1 MKVVQINT
9 TCGVGSTG
17 GICVGISEMLS
28 AESIENYIIY
38 SRRSNGYPLSKQCC
52 DDKYIRLQSLKS
64 HVFGNYGFNSNNAT
78 KKMIAYLEELK
89 PDIVHLHN
97 IHGHD
102 CNLSMLFEYFKKK
115 KQKLVWTFHDC
126 FTFTGYCTYYS
137 MSNCEKWKSKCFDCP
152 QKRSYSFLFDR
163 SEKLFMKKKELF
175 SSLDLTVVTPS
186 KWLCDSV
193 KQSFFKDYP
202 VKVIYNGIDTQAFKP
217 TESDFRK
224 KYNIDEKA
232 KIVLGVS
239 LEWGERKGL
248 DVFKKLSEKLPSDYR
263 IVLVGTNDSIDK
275 LLPEN
280 IISIHRTESKEE
292 LAQIYTAADV
302 FVNPTRDEVLGLVN
316 IEAIACGTPVITFD
330 SGGSPECIDDTC
342 GVVVDCDD
350 VDAMITEIKRICT
363 KNPFDKNDCI
373 AYAENFEKKKKFS
386 QYVDLYKEIYLDS
399 VTG

>member
-17 GICVGISEMLS
+17 GICVGISEMLC
-28 AESIENYIIY
+28 AESMENYIIY
-38 SRRSNGYPLSKQCC
+38 SSKSNGYPYSKQCSN
-52 DDKYIRLQSLKS
+52 DKYIKLQSLKS
-64 HVFGNYGFNSNNAT
+64 HIFGNYGFNSDKAT
-78 KKMIAYLEELK
+78 KKMIEYLDELK

-102 CNLSMLFEYFKKK
+102 CNLSLLFDYFKKK
-115 KQKLVWTFHDC
+115 NQKLVWTFHDC

-137 MSNCEKWKSKCFDCP
+137 MSNCEKWKQKCSDCP
-152 QKRSYSFLFDR
+152 QKRSYSFFFDR
-163 SEKLFMKKKELF
+163 SEELFMKKKELF
-175 SSLDLTVVTPS
+175 SSLDLTIITPS

-193 KQSFFKDYP
+193 KESFFKDYP
-202 VKVIYNGIDTQAFKP
+202 IKVIYNGIDTQAFKP

-248 DVFKKLSEKLPSDYR
+248 DVFQKLSKVLPDDYK
-263 IVLVGTNDSIDK
+263 IVLVGTNDYIDK
-275 LLPEN
+275 LLPHN

-342 GVVVDCDD
+342 GVVVGCDD
-350 VDAMITEIKRICT
+350 VDAMIKEVRRICED
-363 KNPFDKNDCI
+363 KPFDKNDCI

>member
-17 GICVGISEMLS
+17 GICVGISEMLN
-28 AESIENYIIY
+28 ANSIENYIIY
-38 SRRSNGYPLSKQCC
+38 SSKSNGYELAKKCS
-52 DDKYIRLQSLKS
+52 DDKYIKLQSLKS
-64 HVFGNYGFNSNNAT
+64 HVFGNYGFNSNKAT
-78 KKMIAYLEELK
+78 RKMISYLQELK
-89 PDIVHLHN
+89 PDVVHLHN

-102 CNLSMLFEYFKKK
+102 CNLSILFEYFKKIN
-115 KQKLVWTFHDC
+115 QKLVWTFHDC

-137 MSNCEKWKSKCFDCP
+137 MSNCDKWKSKCFDCP

-163 SEKLFMKKKELF
+163 SEELFMRKKELF

-224 KYNIDEKA
+224 KYNIDENA

-248 DVFKKLSEKLPSDYR
+248 DIFRKLSETLPPDYK
-263 IVLVGTNDSIDK
+263 IVLVGTNETVDK
-275 LLPEN
+275 LLPTN

-292 LAQIYTAADV
+292 LAQIYTQADV

-342 GVVVDCDD
+342 GIVVDCDD
-350 VDAMITEIKRICT
+350 VHAMEKEIIRICEE
-363 KNPFDKNDCI
+363 KPFDKNDCI
-373 AYAENFEKKKKFS
+373 SYAQNFEKKKKFCS
-386 QYVDLYKEIYLDS
+386 YVDLYKEIYLDS